1 MVEIAHRVGIKAPV
15 AQVYLALATPQGVA
29 AWWTE
34 ETAGDQNPGGT
45 LHLRFTA
52 HGEERG
58 VMQMKL
64 QELRPDT
71 LVLWEVLAG
80 PPEWI
85 GTHIRF
91 ALRQEG
97 EYSIVLFTHEGWSE
111 RAEFTRHCST
121 KWAMFLMSLK
131 SLLETGTG
139 QPSPRDIKID
149 EWN

>member
-15 AQVYLALATPQGVA
+15 AQVYQALATPQGVA

-34 ETAGDQNPGGT
+34 ETTGDQHPGGT

-64 QELRPDT
+64 QELQPDT

-111 RAEFTRHCST
+111 RVEFTHHCST
-121 KWAMFLMSLK
+121 KWALFLMSLK
-131 SLLETGTG
+131 SLLETGIG

>member
-15 AQVYLALATPQGVA
+15 AQVYQALATPQGVA

-34 ETAGDQNPGGT
+34 ETAGDQHPGGT

-64 QELRPDT
+64 RELQPDT

-111 RAEFTRHCST
+111 RVEFTHHCST

-131 SLLETGTG
+131 SLLETGSG

-149 EWN
+149 DWN

>member
-15 AQVYLALATPQGVA
+15 AQVYQALATPQGVA

-34 ETAGDQNPGGT
+34 ETAGDQHPGGT

-64 QELRPDT
+64 QELQPDT

-111 RAEFTRHCST
+111 RVEFTHHCST
-121 KWAMFLMSLK
+121 KWALFLMSLK
-131 SLLETGTG
+131 SLLETGIG

>member
-15 AQVYLALATPQGVA
+15 AQVYQAQATPQGVA

-34 ETAGDQNPGGT
+34 ETAGDQHPGGT

-64 QELRPDT
+64 QELQPDT

>member
-15 AQVYLALATPQGVA
+15 AQVYQALATPQGVA

-34 ETAGDQNPGGT
+34 ETTGDQHPGGT

-64 QELRPDT
+64 QELQPDT

-85 GTHIRF
+85 GTYIRF

-111 RAEFTRHCST
+111 RDEFTRHCST

-131 SLLETGTG
+131 SLLETGSG

>member
-15 AQVYLALATPQGVA
+15 AQVYQALATPQGVA

-34 ETAGDQNPGGT
+34 ETTGDQHPGGT

-64 QELRPDT
+64 QELQPDT

-131 SLLETGTG
+131 SLLETGSG

>member
-15 AQVYLALATPQGVA
+15 AQVYQALATPQGVA

-34 ETAGDQNPGGT
+34 ETAGDQHPGGT

-64 QELRPDT
+64 QELQPDT
-71 LVLWEVLAG
+71 LVLWEVLTG

-111 RAEFTRHCST
+111 RAEFTRNCST
-121 KWAMFLMSLK
+121 KWDMFLMSLK
-131 SLLETGTG
+131 SLLETGSG

>member
-15 AQVYLALATPQGVA
+15 AQVYQALATPQGVA

-34 ETAGDQNPGGT
+34 ETAGDQHPGGT

-52 HGEERG
+52 HAEERG

-64 QELRPDT
+64 LELQPDT

-111 RAEFTRHCST
+111 RADFTRHCST

-131 SLLETGTG
+131 SLLETGIG